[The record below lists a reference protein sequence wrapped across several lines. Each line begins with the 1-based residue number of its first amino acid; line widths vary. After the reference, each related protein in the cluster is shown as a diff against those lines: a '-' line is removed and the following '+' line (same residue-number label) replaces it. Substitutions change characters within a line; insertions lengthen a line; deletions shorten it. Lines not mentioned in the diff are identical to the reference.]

1 MVYSCIDINLDNC
14 LQGGLLFQYEHWCL
28 DYVEQGDD
36 LVSCDKGELL
46 NGLYDLFVLLLD
58 SAE

>member
-1 MVYSCIDINLDNC
+1 MVHSYIDIHLDNC
-14 LQGGLLFQYEHWCL
+14 LQGGFLFQYEPWCL

-36 LVSCDKGELL
+36 LVSRDKEELL
-46 NGLYDLFVLLLD
+46 NDLYDLYVLLLG